1 MKAIHAVRGVL
12 AALCTALGG
21 LTIVAAGASAAG
33 TGVTA
38 ASHFGRRPNPGLS
51 N

>member
-21 LTIVAAGASAAG
+21 LTIIAAGTSAAG
-33 TGVTA
+33 TGAIA
-38 ASHFGRRPNPGLS
+38 ASRSRALQIRV
-51 N
+51 